1 MFSGLR
7 KIEDVGFGRQKL
19 SSCTAEAIE
28 MTRNFNYKLLSQMEV
43 ESVGDRVG
51 CGVVCET
58 CIFRRAR
65 REEFSAAELMKDERV

>member
-19 SSCTAEAIE
+19 ASCTAEAIE

-43 ESVGDRVG
+43 ESVGSESDAV
-51 CGVVCET
+51 
-58 CIFRRAR
+58 
-65 REEFSAAELMKDERV
+65 